1 MAIKFEYDSDQK
13 ILLIKVI
20 GEIKVEDYSN
30 LMKVELPSRNIP
42 IDTNAIW
49 DLSEMDFSVLDIEL
63 EREINKVREKIDE
76 KRQGT
81 KIALVSDYD
90 LGEPILKMFLI
101 ISQHLSQEI
110 KMIKTVEK
118 AKEWLSEKQT

>member
-1 MAIKFEYDSDQK
+1 MAINYEYDSDNK
-13 ILLIKVI
+13 ILLIRVI
-20 GEIKVEDYSN
+20 GEIKVDDYSN
-30 LMKVELPSRNIP
+30 LMKIELPSNGIP

-49 DLSEMDFSVLDIEL
+49 DLSDMDFSIVDLEL
-63 EREINKVREKIDE
+63 EKKLNKVREQIDK

-101 ISQHLSQEI
+101 ISQHLSQELRI
-110 KMIKTVEK
+110 IKTVEK
-118 AKEWLSEKQT
+118 AREWLSGK

>member
-1 MAIKFEYDSDQK
+1 MAINYDYDSDNK

-30 LMKVELPSRNIP
+30 LMNIELPTNGIP

-49 DLSEMDFSVLDIEL
+49 DLSDLDFSVVDLEL
-63 EREINKVREKIDE
+63 EKKLNKVREQIDK

-101 ISQHLSQEI
+101 ISQHLSQELRI
-110 KMIKTVEK
+110 IKTVEE
-118 AKEWLSEKQT
+118 AREWLSSK

>member
-1 MAIKFEYDSDQK
+1 MAITFEYDSGQK
-13 ILLIKVI
+13 ILLVKVI
-20 GEIKVEDYSN
+20 GEVKVEDYSN
-30 LMKVELPSRNIP
+30 LMNVELPSKGVP

-63 EREINKVREKIDE
+63 ERKIVKVREQIDD

-118 AKEWLSEKQT
+118 AREWLSGK

>member
-1 MAIKFEYDSDQK
+1 MAINYEYDSDNK

-30 LMKVELPSRNIP
+30 LMNIELPSNGIP

-49 DLSEMDFSVLDIEL
+49 DLSDMDFSVVDLEL
-63 EREINKVREKIDE
+63 EKKLNKVREQIDK

-101 ISQHLSQEI
+101 ISQHLSQELRI
-110 KMIKTVEK
+110 IKTVEK
-118 AKEWLSEKQT
+118 AREWLSGK

>member
-1 MAIKFEYDSDQK
+1 MAIKFEYDRDQNF
-13 ILLIKVI
+13 LLIKVI

-49 DLSEMDFSVLDIEL
+49 DLSEMDFSVVDIEL
-63 EREINKVREKIDE
+63 ERKINKVREKIDE
-76 KRQGT
+76 RRQNT
-81 KIALVSDYD
+81 KVALVSDYD
-90 LGEPILKMFLI
+90 LGGPILKMFLI

-110 KMIKTVEK
+110 RVIKTI
-118 AKEWLSEKQT
+118 KEARQWLSGM

>member
-1 MAIKFEYDSDQK
+1 MAINFEYNSKQNF
-13 ILLIKVI
+13 LLVKVV

-30 LMKVELPSRNIP
+30 LMNIELPSKNVS

-63 EREINKVREKIDE
+63 EREINKEREKIDE

-90 LGEPILKMFLI
+90 LGEPILKLFLI

-110 KMIKTVEK
+110 RVMKTIKQ
-118 AKEWLSEKQT
+118 AREWLSEK